1 MKKFTMLLTL
11 FFCLLT
17 ITGCTMNQK
26 PEEPACVPETLTEEE
41 TQKEELVPLL
51 ASDEESGLYLYGIRP
66 SGVILYANGQGHY
79 FDWDYSLGSD
89 AAPKLYT
96 GSFRHGSENDVAVV
110 LPDDNGGETLR
121 ILSDESFDEDS
132 VYTVDNTELDSYV
145 GSAVDYTYENE
156 TVTFTFEDKSYSFDI
171 SESFDKLVFDGV
183 TYGDSVVYSCEDG
196 KLYAEMTPTVR
207 SADGENDYGTAK
219 MGITI
224 RAQLLFDGYNISL
237 TDFSVKGL

>member
-1 MKKFTMLLTL
+1 MKKFTMLLAAVC
-11 FFCLLT
+11 CLLM
-17 ITGCTMNQK
+17 ITGCTAK
-26 PEEPACVPETLTEEE
+26 PTPEESDSVPETLTEEE

-51 ASDEESGLYLYGIRP
+51 ASDEENDLYLYGIRP
-66 SGVILYANGQGHY
+66 SGVILYANGQGYY
-79 FDWDYSLGSD
+79 FDWDYSLDGD
-89 AAPKLYT
+89 AAAKLYT
-96 GSFRHGSENDVAVV
+96 GSFRYGSEDDVAVV

-121 ILSDESFDEDS
+121 ILSGESFDEDS

-145 GSAVDYTYENE
+145 GSAVEYTYDNE
-156 TVTFTFEDKSYSFDI
+156 TVTFTFENKSYSFDI

-196 KLYAEMTPTVR
+196 KLYAAMTPTVR
-207 SADGENDYGTAK
+207 SGDDENDYGTAK
-219 MGITI
+219 MGITV

>member
-1 MKKFTMLLTL
+1 MKKFTMLLTVVC
-11 FFCLLT
+11 CLLM

-26 PEEPACVPETLTEEE
+26 PEEPDSVPETLTEEE

-51 ASDEESGLYLYGIRP
+51 ASDEENDLYLYGIRP

-79 FDWDYSLGSD
+79 FDWDCSLDSD
-89 AAPKLYT
+89 DAPKLYT
-96 GSFRHGSENDVAVV
+96 GSFRYGSDADVAVV
-110 LPDDNGGETLR
+110 LPDDESETLR
-121 ILSDESFDEDS
+121 ILSGGGFDEDS
-132 VYTVDNTELDSYV
+132 VYLVDNTTLDSYV
-145 GSAVDYTYENE
+145 SSAVDYTYENE

-196 KLYAEMTPTVR
+196 KLYAAMTPTVR
-207 SADGENDYGTAK
+207 SGDDENDYGTAK

>member
-1 MKKFTMLLTL
+1 MKKFTMLLTVL
-11 FFCLLT
+11 CCLLA
-17 ITGCTMNQK
+17 ITGCTAKQK
-26 PEEPACVPETLTEEE
+26 PEEPDSVAQTLTEEE
-41 TQKEELVPLL
+41 TQEEELVPLL
-51 ASDEESGLYLYGIRP
+51 ASDKENDLYLYGIRP

-79 FDWDYSLGSD
+79 FDWDYSPDGD
-89 AAPKLYT
+89 APKLYT
-96 GSFRHGSENDVAVV
+96 GSFRYGSENDVAVV

-121 ILSDESFDEDS
+121 ILSGESFDEDS
-132 VYTVDNTELDSYV
+132 VYLVDNTELDSYV

-156 TVTFTFEDKSYSFDI
+156 TVTFTFENKSYSFDI
-171 SESFDKLVFDGV
+171 SESFGKLVFDGV

-207 SADGENDYGTAK
+207 SADGENDYGTAR

-224 RAQLLFDGYNISL
+224 RAQLLLDGYHISL